1 MNIDITGR
9 NITVSSDL
17 KELIYER
24 VNKLLK
30 YDKKIISAKVVLL
43 KEARAEKIELIVT
56 SDHHTYITKCY
67 SSMFEKTFAKAL
79 SNIISQIKKI
89 KSKH

>member
-1 MNIDITGR
+1 MVGRGYNIYH
-9 NITVSSDL
+9 
-17 KELIYER
+17 KQKFELI
-24 VNKLLK
+24 

-56 SDHHTYITKCY
+56 SEHHTYITKCY

-79 SNIISQIKKI
+79 NNIMIQIKKA
-89 KSKH
+89 KTKH

>member
-9 NITVSSDL
+9 NITISSDL

-43 KEARAEKIELIVT
+43 KEARAEKIELIVN
-56 SDHHTYITKCY
+56 SDHNTYITKFY

-79 SNIISQIKKI
+79 SNIISQIK
-89 KSKH
+89 SKH

>member
-9 NITVSSDL
+9 NINISSDL

-43 KEARAEKIELIVT
+43 KDSTVR
-56 SDHHTYITKCY
+56 ITPGFMDLMDSVWERRC
-67 SSMFEKTFAKAL
+67 SEM
-79 SNIISQIKKI
+79 KK
-89 KSKH
+89 